1 MKRFT
6 LFFILAV
13 VLSACSTQNATPV
26 HDSCRGVEGLCYDY
40 TVDESVG
47 CIVEETYLY
56 SCSTGCEAVKGL
68 PIGTPVNAVCQAN
81 GWCLDLYLGGYLEKE
96 YVGSCEQ

>member
-6 LFFILAV
+6 LLFVFAV
-13 VLSACSTQNATPV
+13 VLSACSQAATPV
-26 HDSCRGVEGLCYDY
+26 HDSCRGVVGVCYDY
-40 TVDESVG
+40 TVDEAVG
-47 CIVEETYLY
+47 CIIEETYLY
-56 SCSTGCEAVKGL
+56 SCSTGCDTVKGL